1 LNLNYFVGLIQTLIV
16 LQYVEA
22 VVSSYMR
29 ASKNL
34 NGIQYKSWEDSGI
47 GMSKESV
54 QKLAEGLS
62 YDAVQRTTQK
72 VSRAEAESW

>member
-1 LNLNYFVGLIQTLIV
+1 
-16 LQYVEA
+16 
-22 VVSSYMR
+22 MR

-62 YDAVQRTTQK
+62 YDAVQRNTQK
-72 VSRAEAESW
+72 VSRSEAESW